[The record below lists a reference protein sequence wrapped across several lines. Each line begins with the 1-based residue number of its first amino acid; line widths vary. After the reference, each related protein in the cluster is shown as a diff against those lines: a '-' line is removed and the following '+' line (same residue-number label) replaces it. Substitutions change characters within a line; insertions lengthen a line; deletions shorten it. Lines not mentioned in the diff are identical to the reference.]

1 MSDRPADSAE
11 TAQLLEQIAAGD
23 PAAVGVLLD
32 RHRGPVREFLE
43 HRVCPRL
50 RARLDPSD
58 LVQET
63 QLDAGRRLADFLAR
77 RPMPF
82 RVWLLKTAYQHLL
95 MARRR
100 HLGADRRAAGREE
113 PLPEASSGG
122 LADRLAGQVS
132 SPSRRLERAERV
144 AQVRRALV
152 LLSDEDREVLLMRT
166 YEDLSYE
173 AIAAVLDVTPAAARQ
188 RHGRALRRL
197 SRLLTDAGF
206 GGNDHD

>member
-11 TAQLLEQIAAGD
+11 TARLLDRVAAGD
-23 PAAVGVLLD
+23 PAAAGLLLD
-32 RHRGPVREFLE
+32 RHRGPVREFLD

-50 RARLDPSD
+50 RARVDPSD
-58 LVQET
+58 HVQEA
-63 QLDAGRRLADFLAR
+63 QLDARRRLPDFLAR

-82 RVWLLKTAYQHLL
+82 RVWLLRTAYEHLL

-113 PLPEASSGG
+113 PLPEASAGG
-122 LADRLAGQVS
+122 LADRLAGRAS
-132 SPSRRLERAERV
+132 SPSRQLERAERV
-144 AQVRRALV
+144 EQVRRALAR
-152 LLSDEDREVLLMRT
+152 LSDDGEVLLMPT

-173 AIAAVLDVTPAAARQ
+173 AIAAVLDVTPSAARQ
-188 RHGRALRRL
+188 RLARALRRL

-206 GGNDHD
+206 GENDHD